1 MMPDAPQIPEPYAPL
16 QPYALW
22 PAAPGEAFEL
32 IYTALGEASMCWLR
46 ESDYAPQAPPG
57 VFDSSR
63 ASQIGKQLYASLI
76 GAGILRQQVH
86 LDHVAPDLIQGLQQ
100 LFDLYGPKGVAD
112 VAVELADAW
121 ADTLRQSRASNDRY
135 VATLQAKDVASVNE
149 EFPDLK
155 DKTLDELKIEVVQL
169 RTTLSLLRDREENP
183 EVPDR
188 DPADFDV

>member
-1 MMPDAPQIPEPYAPL
+1 MTTQNAPQTSEQANAPF

-32 IYTALGEASMCWLR
+32 IYVALGEASMCWLR

-63 ASQIGKQLYASLI
+63 ASQIGRQLYASLI

-86 LDHVAPDLIQGLQQ
+86 LDHVAPDLIQSLQQ
-100 LFDLYGPKGVAD
+100 LFDTYGAKGVAD

-121 ADTLRQSRASNDRY
+121 ADTARKSRESNDRY
-135 VATLQAKDVASVNE
+135 VATLQAREVEAVDE
-149 EFPDLK
+149 EFPDLR
-155 DKTLDELKIEVVQL
+155 DKTREELKIEVVQL
-169 RTTLSLLRDREENP
+169 RTTLNLLRDQSESEP
-183 EVPDR
+183 E
-188 DPADFDV
+188 